1 MFKFRLMAIAALTLG
16 SMQVG
21 SVAEAKSDWIK
32 ELEAGCNAG
41 NGQDCS
47 NLGGQL
53 ALGAGEPKDLPGA
66 RGAFEKGCTLKS
78 ATSCAQLYKMLALGE
93 GGPPDKAR
101 AAALEHDAC
110 GTGILSL
117 TAYLK
122 GNGLCAD

>member
-1 MFKFRLMAIAALTLG
+1 MFKFRLTAIAALTLG

-47 NLGGQL
+47 NLGGEL
-53 ALGAGEPKDLPGA
+53 ALGAGDPKDLPGA
-66 RGAFEKGCTLKS
+66 RQAFEKGCQLKS
-78 ATSCAQLYKMLALGE
+78 AMSCAELYKMLSLGE

-101 AAALEHDAC
+101 AATLEHDAC